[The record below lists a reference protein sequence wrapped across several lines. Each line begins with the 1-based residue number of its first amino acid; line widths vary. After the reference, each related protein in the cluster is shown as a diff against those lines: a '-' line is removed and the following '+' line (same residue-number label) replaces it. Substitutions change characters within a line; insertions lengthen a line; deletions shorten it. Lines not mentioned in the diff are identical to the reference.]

1 MKINLRKL
9 GFMKTTLHPK
19 LPATIRVNYTLTRLS
34 KYKLLIVSMLFTS
47 LIYSPIFSQNAP
59 LAKTSIVANN
69 AISNNNIQLDE
80 QIKKTVIQTLKEGSK
95 NIWFEKND
103 GQFGNP
109 AVLYGF
115 RTPFGSMGV
124 YKNKL
129 RVVTTQSTKGK
140 KAGRQI
146 VDITF
151 PGSLQ
156 NWAVFPGSRSEVK
169 GSYNTKYG
177 AINALIYNE
186 LTLKNVYP
194 GINLRLYAGEN
205 GELEFDWLLA
215 KASTH
220 DKIRMNFKGQKR
232 IKIDTDGDIVIKL
245 KYNDMRIVVPETYQ
259 VINGTKKLFA
269 AKMTTSENN
278 STIKYDITGNL
289 NPTLPLVI
297 DPVMM
302 WSTYVH
308 NNTSTFDEYLYTIA
322 VNTASE
328 VYACGVTN
336 EAISTAYMSGVAPGF
351 LSTYTFD
358 LNTKGDKESVILYR
372 LNPSGTL
379 ITAWTYTGMT
389 TNIPV
394 AMGIFPDNRILVVY
408 KTDTVQIF
416 SADLTARLYSDVIS
430 ADVSTNV
437 VSYQSQ
443 AIVDN
448 TVFYLGGI
456 AKSALSTVTIPVTAP
471 DPTIAGNE
479 GVILRIKNAS
489 TTPVAE
495 WGTYIGGN
503 ANESFT
509 AIAITPDKTKLA
521 FAVHVDATGGA
532 YPALVNALD
541 NTIAGSELLI
551 GVLPIGTPTAFSVF
565 SYLGGSLDEGKVSKG
580 QNAAL
585 VAADNNYFY
594 VAGNTTSIDFPNTT
608 GNAQEYSSAFAGKI
622 NQFISQI
629 PLNGSAGGVLQSTYN
644 GGSDLDIVGGLV
656 IDLRTHDVLL
666 FGTSQSINF
675 PVYTS
680 SAYSPFYQPIH
691 GNISSGPL
699 DITYSVFANGLAT
712 RKFSTYIGG
721 AFNDYLGS
729 TGKLEGT
736 GHFQYNPTN
745 GFTYIGTTIHSD
757 QTTLPAQWMSS
768 IPGFDKSI
776 PTATTG
782 KDNHFIF
789 AMSPNTDDFGDAPA
803 SYDAGTPASS
813 AVSFFNLRI
822 GNEVD
827 AEEMQNSSSSANGDD
842 ALNSGSTDDE
852 DGIVAMPPIAIG
864 DVNYSVTVSV
874 FNNTGVA
881 VNLCGWIDSDGN
893 GIFDPYE
900 YATISVASSPLQK
913 NVILNFTGLPPFT
926 TTSGLSFLRVRISSV
941 TLTPNDATGAFG
953 FGEVEDHL
961 VLPGVTLTTLLE
973 KFTAIPQSQNVLIN
987 WAVGKEINVSKYEVE
1002 HSTDNISFSSLN
1014 TSPATGN
1021 RNYSWIHF
1029 SPLIGN
1035 NYYRLKI
1042 TGTFGNIKYSNIQK
1056 VHFGINSTANIYPNP
1071 AKNILNINVTGTQL
1085 NKPAIICIYSF
1096 DGKALS
1102 QKKINSLS
1110 QNETFDISRFPD
1122 GQYILKILSDN
1133 EEIVRKINILHHQ

>member
-1 MKINLRKL
+1 
-9 GFMKTTLHPK
+9 MKTTLHLALSGIK
-19 LPATIRVNYTLTRLS
+19 VTHSINRLAKYTL
-34 KYKLLIVSMLFTS
+34 LIICLQLTT
-47 LIYSPIFSQNAP
+47 LISSPLFSQNAS
-59 LAKTSIVANN
+59 AEKTNDSANK
-69 AISNNNIQLDE
+69 AAPKSNNILLDA
-80 QIKKTVIQTLKEGSK
+80 QTKKTIAQTLKASSK
-95 NIWFEKND
+95 DIWFEKND

-115 RTPFGSMGV
+115 RTAFGSMGV

-129 RVVTTQSTKGK
+129 RVVTTQSKKGK
-140 KAGRQI
+140 KAGHQI

-156 NWAVFPGSRSEVK
+156 NWAVTPGSRSDVK

-194 GINLRLYAGEN
+194 GINLRLYAGGK

-215 KASTH
+215 KASDH
-220 DKIRMNFKGQKR
+220 DKIRMNFKGQNR
-232 IKIDTDGDIVIKL
+232 IKIDKNGEIIIDL
-245 KYNDMRIVVPETYQ
+245 KYNDMRMVIPETYQ
-259 VINGTKKLFA
+259 VINGRKELFA
-269 AKMTTSENN
+269 AKMSTSGDNN
-278 STIKYDITGNL
+278 TLKYDIAGNL
-289 NPTLPLVI
+289 NPNLPLVI
-297 DPVMM
+297 DPVMI

-351 LSTYTFD
+351 LSTYIFD
-358 LNTKGDKESVILYR
+358 LNSKGAEQSVILYR
-372 LNPSGTL
+372 LNPTGTL

-389 TNIPV
+389 TNVPV
-394 AMGIFPDNRILVVY
+394 ALGIFPDNRILAVY

-416 SADLTARLYSDVIS
+416 SADLTTRLYNDVIS
-430 ADVSTNV
+430 TDIGTNV
-437 VSYQSQ
+437 LSYQSQ

-448 TVFYLGGI
+448 DVFYLGGI
-456 AKSALSTVTIPVTAP
+456 AQSALSTATIPATAP
-471 DPTIAGNE
+471 DPVLAGNE

-495 WGTYIGGN
+495 WGTYVGGS
-503 ANESFT
+503 ADETFT
-509 AIAITPDKTKLA
+509 AIAATPDKTKLA
-521 FAVHVDATGGA
+521 FAVHVDRSGSA
-532 YPALVNALD
+532 YPALVNEVD
-541 NTIAGSELLI
+541 NTISGSELLI
-551 GVLPIGTPTAFSVF
+551 GVIPIGTPTAFDVF
-565 SYLGGSLDEGKVSKG
+565 SYLGGSSDEGKSSKG

-594 VAGNTTSIDFPNTT
+594 VAGNTSSTDIPNTAAGAQPTT
-608 GNAQEYSSAFAGKI
+608 GIGATKI
-622 NQFISQI
+622 NQFLSQI
-629 PLNGSAGGVLQSTYN
+629 PLNGSDGGVLRSTYN
-644 GGSDLDIVGGLV
+644 GGTDNDIVGGLV

-675 PVYTS
+675 PVYNT

-691 GNISSGPL
+691 GNMSNGPL

-721 AFNDYLGS
+721 AYNDYLGS

-757 QTTLPAQWMSS
+757 QTTLPPQWMSS

-776 PTATTG
+776 PTATTF
-782 KDNHFIF
+782 KDSHYIF
-789 AMSPNTDDFGDAPA
+789 AMSPSTDDFGDAPA
-803 SYDAGTPASS
+803 TYDAGIPASS

-822 GNEVD
+822 GDEVD
-827 AEEMQNSSSSANGDD
+827 AEEMQNSSAAADGDD
-842 ALNSGSTDDE
+842 NLNSGSTDDE
-852 DGIVAMPPIAIG
+852 DGILAMSPIANG
-864 DVNYSVTVSV
+864 DTNFSVTVSV
-874 FNNTGVA
+874 FNNTGAA

-893 GIFDPYE
+893 GIFDAYE
-900 YATISVASSPLQK
+900 YTTISVPSSASQQS
-913 NVILNFTGLPPFT
+913 VVLNFTGLPPFT
-926 TTSGLSFLRVRISSV
+926 TTTGISFLRLRISNI
-941 TLTPNDATGAFG
+941 TITAADATGAFG
-953 FGEVEDHL
+953 FGEVEDHV
-961 VLPGVTLTTLLE
+961 VLPGLILATLLE
-973 KFTAIPQSQNVLIN
+973 KFTAAPQAQNVLLN
-987 WAVGKEINVSKYEVE
+987 WTVGKEINVSKYQLE
-1002 HSTDNISFSSLN
+1002 HSADNLLFTNLN
-1014 TSPATGN
+1014 TIPATGN
-1021 RNYSWIHF
+1021 YSYTWIHT
-1029 SPLIGN
+1029 SPVIGN

-1042 TGTFGNIKYSNIQK
+1042 IGTAGNIKYSNIQK
-1056 VHFGINSTANIYPNP
+1056 VNFDLNSTVIIYPNP
-1071 AKNILNINVTGTQL
+1071 AKDILNINLTGSSL
-1085 NKPAIICIYSF
+1085 NKPATICLYSF

-1110 QNETFDISRFPD
+1110 QKETFNVSRFPD
-1122 GQYILKILSDN
+1122 GQYILKIHTEN
-1133 EEIVRKINILHHQ
+1133 EEIIRKINVINH